1 MTFVPDKIVHAAWRL
16 VPAPI
21 ERKLRAE
28 AGQRFSRFV
37 LVAIVGVITS
47 QVMLGLL
54 TGPVNLS
61 AGASGVIASMTA
73 ALVSYLLSRWAWER
87 TGRPDLLRETVPF
100 WLVSMAVWGIL
111 GLTSHF
117 ASVWAHSEGYTHLSK
132 HLVVQGAY
140 LLMNCVTF
148 VARFLFFHYV
158 LFATKDDAPAVEAVP
173 VPTGAEATAGMQTP
187 GHQAPAPAGHQTP
200 APAELARAD
209 AAHGSD
215 TGPMALVA
223 GDSGPPRS

>member
-1 MTFVPDKIVHAAWRL
+1 MTSVPDKIVHAAWRV

-28 AGQRFSRFV
+28 AGQRFSRFL

-47 QVMLGLL
+47 QLVLGLL
-54 TGPVNLS
+54 TGPANLS
-61 AGASGVIASMTA
+61 AGLSGVIASMTA
-73 ALVSYLLSRWAWER
+73 ALVSYVLSRWAWER
-87 TGRPDLLRETVPF
+87 RGRPDLLRETVPF

-148 VARFLFFHYV
+148 VARFLFFHHV
-158 LFATKDDAPAVEAVP
+158 LFAKKDASPAVAAPALEQEQISEQEQEQEQDPNHPDWAA
-173 VPTGAEATAGMQTP
+173 AERSRG
-187 GHQAPAPAGHQTP
+187 G
-200 APAELARAD
+200 
-209 AAHGSD
+209 D
-215 TGPMALVA
+215 TGPMALVS
-223 GDSGPPRS
+223 GDSGPPRR

>member
-1 MTFVPDKIVHAAWRL
+1 MTSVPDKILDAAWRL

-21 ERKLRAE
+21 ERKIRTE
-28 AGQRFSRFV
+28 AGVRFTRFV
-37 LVAIVGVITS
+37 PVAIVAVITS

-73 ALVSYLLSRWAWER
+73 ALVSYVLSRWAWER
-87 TGRPDLLRETVPF
+87 KGKPDLLRETLPF
-100 WLVSMAVWGIL
+100 WIVSITVWGIL

-117 ASVWAHSEGYTHLSK
+117 ASVYAHSMGYTHLKK

-148 VARFLFFHYV
+148 VARFLIFHYI
-158 LFATKDDAPAVEAVP
+158 LFANRDGEAAVSAPPPLEPP
-173 VPTGAEATAGMQTP
+173 VQAAESPLATA
-187 GHQAPAPAGHQTP
+187 
-200 APAELARAD
+200 D
-209 AAHGSD
+209 ASSSSSGGSD
-215 TGPMALVA
+215 TGPTALVP
-223 GDSGPPRS
+223 GDSPPRR

>member
-1 MTFVPDKIVHAAWRL
+1 
-16 VPAPI
+16 
-21 ERKLRAE
+21 
-28 AGQRFSRFV
+28 
-37 LVAIVGVITS
+37 
-47 QVMLGLL
+47 
-54 TGPVNLS
+54 
-61 AGASGVIASMTA
+61 
-73 ALVSYLLSRWAWER
+73 
-87 TGRPDLLRETVPF
+87 
-100 WLVSMAVWGIL
+100 
-111 GLTSHF
+111 
-117 ASVWAHSEGYTHLSK
+117 
-132 HLVVQGAY
+132 
-140 LLMNCVTF
+140 MNCVTF

>member
-1 MTFVPDKIVHAAWRL
+1 MTSVPDKIVHAAWRL

-21 ERKLRAE
+21 ERKLRTE
-28 AGQRFSRFV
+28 AGQRFARFL
-37 LVAIVGVITS
+37 LVAVVGVVTS
-47 QVMLGLL
+47 QVVLGLL

-117 ASVWAHSEGYTHLSK
+117 ASVWAHSEGYTHLKK
-132 HLVVQGAY
+132 HLAVQGAY
-140 LLMNCVTF
+140 FLMNCITF
-148 VARFLFFHYV
+148 IARFLFFHYV
-158 LFATKDDAPAVEAVP
+158 LFANREPQAAAAATTESARTSAPEDL
-173 VPTGAEATAGMQTP
+173 ATA
-187 GHQAPAPAGHQTP
+187 
-200 APAELARAD
+200 D
-209 AAHGSD
+209 ATHGSD
-215 TGPMALVA
+215 TGPMALA
-223 GDSGPPRS
+223 SGDSGPPPRS

>member
-1 MTFVPDKIVHAAWRL
+1 MTSVPDKILNTAWRL

-21 ERKLRAE
+21 ARRLRAE
-28 AGQRFSRFV
+28 AGQRFSRFA
-37 LVAIVGVITS
+37 LVAIVGVLTS
-47 QVMLGLL
+47 QLVLGLL
-54 TGPVNLS
+54 TGPVNLT
-61 AGASGVIASMTA
+61 AGISGVIASMTA
-73 ALVSYLLSRWAWER
+73 ALVSYVLSRWAWER

-117 ASVWAHSEGYTHLSK
+117 ASVWAHAEGYTHLKK

-158 LFATKDDAPAVEAVP
+158 LFAKKASPVTAP
-173 VPTGAEATAGMQTP
+173 VPAEQPDAAAAAGFATAEAQ
-187 GHQAPAPAGHQTP
+187 
-200 APAELARAD
+200 R
-209 AAHGSD
+209 GSD
-215 TGPMALVA
+215 TGPMALVS
-223 GDSGPPRS
+223 GDSGPPRR

>member
-1 MTFVPDKIVHAAWRL
+1 MTSVPDKILHTAWRF

-21 ERKLRAE
+21 ERRLRAE
-28 AGQRFSRFV
+28 AGQRFSRFA
-37 LVAIVGVITS
+37 LVAIVGVVTS
-47 QVMLGLL
+47 QVVLGLL
-54 TGPVNLS
+54 TGPVNLT

-117 ASVWAHSEGYTHLSK
+117 ASVWAHAEGYTHFKK

-158 LFATKDDAPAVEAVP
+158 LFAKKPSQVAAPTAAPTSAPADGADPAGFVTVEA
-173 VPTGAEATAGMQTP
+173 Q
-187 GHQAPAPAGHQTP
+187 
-200 APAELARAD
+200 
-209 AAHGSD
+209 HGSD
-215 TGPMALVA
+215 TGPMALVS
-223 GDSGPPRS
+223 GDPGPPRR